1 MSAEKFA
8 RAKML
13 WWIAFAAQAF
23 VTVLETIERDYLKAT
38 SAACLAVSF
47 LMLATGFTGD
57 GSEKPLWRKIVLF
70 IFVAASM
77 GLLFYRIA
85 VGRLVS

>member
-1 MSAEKFA
+1 MPADKLA

-23 VTVLETIERDYLKAT
+23 VTVLETIERDYLKAV
-38 SAACLAVSF
+38 SAACLGVTF

-57 GSEKPLWRKIVLF
+57 GPERPLWRKILLF
-70 IFVAASM
+70 ILVAASI
-77 GLLFYRIA
+77 GLLIYRIA
-85 VGRLVS
+85 VGRLMS